1 MKEIERNTTAEL
13 IVQEIIEDIT
23 KGKLKPGDH
32 LKEQELQVKLNTT
45 SERSFSCIAVEGHY
59 RVYSILWSSCAQ
71 LLKKRNREFL

>member
-32 LKEQELQVKLNTT
+32 LKENLPVTQYQP
-45 SERSFSCIAVEGHY
+45 H
-59 RVYSILWSSCAQ
+59 Q
-71 LLKKRNREFL
+71 

>member
-32 LKEQELQVKLNTT
+32 LKEQELQVKLNT
-45 SERSFSCIAVEGHY
+45 SRAPVRRCV
-59 RVYSILWSSCAQ
+59 
-71 LLKKRNREFL
+71 